1 MGTRARAVLLLTI
14 FATFALASG
23 FVAAQEGGNETNA
36 TQEGAGDPLSGPS
49 EVTYE
54 IRLGS
59 AGGGFTIHPLEFS
72 VPSNAQVTFHVV
84 NVGSTPHDW
93 TLLADDF
100 QHSEEDV
107 REREDGGQ
115 AVKTP
120 LLEAGESYNLT
131 VTFGE
136 GYSGEIEHICSVP
149 GHAEAGMDGT
159 FTVGATGGGGGE
171 EGIEDFG
178 VDYLAYWVGVISFV
192 IVFIVLF
199 ATFFFLRYGE
209 TKHATDHRAGG
220 PQTITVAAGTAEG
233 EEREMVEP
241 LLPSPGR
248 VAQVLI
254 AVALIGLGIYL
265 IL

>member
-1 MGTRARAVLLLTI
+1 MGTRARAVLLVTVI
-14 FATFALASG
+14 ATFALASG
-23 FVAAQEGGNETNA
+23 FVAAQEGEA
-36 TQEGAGDPLSGPS
+36 DDPASGPT
-49 EVTYE
+49 EVTY
-54 IRLGS
+54 RVNLGEEGS
-59 AGGGFTIHPLEFS
+59 EFFIHPDDFS

-84 NVGSTPHDW
+84 NVGQVDHDYS
-93 TLLADDF
+93 LEKQDF
-100 QHSEEDV
+100 EYDEEDL
-107 REREDGGQ
+107 REREDGGE

-120 LLEAGESYNLT
+120 LLSPGESYNLT

-136 GYSGEIEHICSVP
+136 DYEGEVGFLCSVP
-149 GHAEAGMDGT
+149 GHAGQGMEGA
-159 FTVGATGGGGGE
+159 FTVGAAAGGGGE
-171 EGIEDFG
+171 EGGIESFG
-178 VDYLAYWVGVISFV
+178 VHYLAYWVGVIAFV

-209 TKHATDHRAGG
+209 SKHVSDHRAGG
-220 PQTITVAAGTAEG
+220 PETITVAAGAAEG

-254 AVALIGLGIYL
+254 AIALIGLGIYL